1 MGCEFE
7 VLHWAKARGL
17 SDGENPAR
25 WAGHLEHL
33 LAQPK
38 AVSKVKHHA
47 ALDFSRVPE
56 LRARSAVSAK
66 ALELTILTAVRT
78 AECIGSNWDE
88 IDLRQGSW
96 NIDRV
101 RVKTDRDYRVPLSDR
116 AVEIVKSLDRD
127 NPLLFPSPSKLHQP
141 VSNAAMSKLLKDL
154 GYKSSVATVHGF
166 RSTFRD
172 WAAEKTD
179 YANEVCEQAIG
190 HRISDKAERAYRRG
204 DMFKKRQSL
213 MADWAAFCAG

>member
-1 MGCEFE
+1 
-7 VLHWAKARGL
+7 
-17 SDGENPAR
+17 
-25 WAGHLEHL
+25 
-33 LAQPK
+33 
-38 AVSKVKHHA
+38 VKHHA

-56 LRARSAVSAK
+56 LRARSGVSAK

-88 IDLRQGSW
+88 IDLRQGAW

-127 NPLLFPSPSKLHQP
+127 NPLLFPSPSKPHQP

-166 RSTFRD
+166 RSTFCD
-172 WAAEKTD
+172 WAAEKSD
-179 YANEVCEQAIG
+179 YATKSANRLLATELATRLNALIDVAICS
-190 HRISDKAERAYRRG
+190 RRERA
-204 DMFKKRQSL
+204 
-213 MADWAAFCAG
+213 